1 MIMMEKQILQA
12 IEVSNG
18 AMANY
23 QLVEVSTSILAVG
36 SAGKLRKIAASSDVI
51 DALTTTIKE
60 MPYSELAK
68 EKLCEYVENIT
79 TSGYLSNFIN
89 LILEYAKLIEIYG
102 AFKVSNI
109 IEQLNDNKSGALSAT
124 AEQNTIVSNYFNVGH
139 NETIFSSRI
148 GRGSEVLSLLKEGV
162 NNEIY
167 GQDFSPNDLVIAEVR
182 FYLQGT
188 ANVHLK
194 QANILIEQAFEDMT
208 FDYAYDTPR
217 FGYKPQFEYE
227 AMQKDSRFNYFG
239 VPAKMNAD
247 LGFVVV
253 AMHQLNDTGKGAFYV
268 TAGAL
273 SRSGADAKIRERFI
287 MSDCIEAV
295 VEFPAG
301 LYAPVAGIGSVL
313 LLVNKAK
320 RAEAKN
326 TVLFINAATL
336 VEIQR
341 RKAVL
346 TEEGVQ
352 LISEIVTERKEVAGI
367 SKIVGNNDIIDADL
381 VPSRYVFESKM
392 ELEQYGEV
400 EVNIQELDKLETIP
414 LKEAV
419 TIFRGYNALPKDEKQ
434 DGNVSMLK
442 IADIEAGEINYDQL
456 TRYEL
461 GGRVKIENY
470 RLQRGDIVLSIRGQL
485 KLALFDTDKDD
496 VLLSQNFVGI
506 RCNNQYDPAFVKL
519 YLESPTMQFIMH
531 NNLTGSTVL
540 NLATKDIEELKIPV
554 LPIEQQKKIVAE
566 YNEQQQILQQQ
577 LEEIQTQIIQ
587 SKLKAFEMM
596 GIGKT
601 FSLN

>member
-1 MIMMEKQILQA
+1 MKMEKQILQA
-12 IEVSNG
+12 IQMSRGVME
-18 AMANY
+18 NY
-23 QLVEVSTSILAVG
+23 QLGEVSTSIIAVG
-36 SAGKLRKIAASSDVI
+36 SADKLRKIAASSDVVE
-51 DALTTTIKE
+51 ALTTTIKE

-68 EKLCEYVENIT
+68 EKLCEYVRDIT
-79 TSGYLSNFIN
+79 TSGYLSNLIN
-89 LILEYAKLIEIYG
+89 LILEYAKLIELYG
-102 AFKVSNI
+102 AFQVSNI
-109 IEQLNDNKSGALSAT
+109 IEQFNDYKSVVLSAT
-124 AEQNTIVSNYFNVGH
+124 AEQNTIVSQYFNVGH

-162 NNEIY
+162 SNEIY
-167 GQDFSPNDLVIAEVR
+167 GQDFSPKDLVIAEVR

-194 QANILIEQAFEDMT
+194 QSNILMEQAFEDMT

-227 AMQKDSRFNYFG
+227 SMQKDSRFNYFG
-239 VPAKMNAD
+239 VPGRMNAD
-247 LGFVVV
+247 LGFVV
-253 AMHQLNDTGKGAFYV
+253 ATIHQLNEKGKGAFYV
-268 TAGAL
+268 TTGTL
-273 SRSGADAKIRERFI
+273 SRSGADAKIRNRFI
-287 MSDCIEAV
+287 MSDCIEAAI
-295 VEFPAG
+295 EFPAG
-301 LYAPVAGIGSVL
+301 LYAPFAGIGSVL

-336 VEIQR
+336 VETER

-352 LISEIVTERKEVAGI
+352 LISEILTERKEVEGI
-367 SKIVGNNDIIDADL
+367 SKIVRNNDIVDADL

-392 ELEQYGEV
+392 ELEEYGKV
-400 EVNIQELDKLETIP
+400 EVNIQELDKIETIP
-414 LKEAV
+414 LKDAV

-434 DGNVSMLK
+434 DGNVAMLK
-442 IADIEAGEINYDQL
+442 IADIEDGNINLSNL

-461 GGRVKIENY
+461 GGRVKIDNY

-485 KLALFDTDKDD
+485 KLALFDSEKND

-506 RCNNQYDPAFVKL
+506 RCNHQYNPQFVKL

-531 NNLTGSTVL
+531 NQLTGSTVL

-554 LPIEQQKKIVAE
+554 LAIEEQCKIVQQ
-566 YNEQQQILQQQ
+566 YNEQQQVLQ
-577 LEEIQTQIIQ
+577 EELQKIREQIIN
-587 SKLKAFEMM
+587 SKLEAFNMM